1 MNEKQKEQI
10 REALRLYVMKYPSQN
25 KAAASLDGTSAGT
38 VSSVLS
44 GKWENI
50 SDDMWRKIASQVGTA
65 TPGAWQMVETTAAK
79 EMAYAMTDAQEWKN
93 VTWVV
98 GEAGC
103 GKTTAARLYEREH
116 SGAYYILCSED
127 MKRSDFIRDIAK
139 KIGLR
144 TDGMTIRD
152 MLDAIIGALI
162 QTENPVLLFDEADKL
177 TERVF
182 HYFIDLYNRLEDKC
196 GIDSLGFI
204 LGDEGSG
211 GYIGKTLLRDYMRGN
226 MPPEVFAEVKPLV
239 GKSVD
244 EIIEQ
249 VYQKPK
255 ANRYCAQ
262 FCKWVG
268 DHRHSHPYYH
278 DLMLGAFRDF
288 FRNIVSL
295 YPDYRKYKFNCVG
308 SVAFHYSD
316 LLGQTAE
323 EFGMKMG
330 DIIKAPIDGL
340 IEFHKPQAR

>member
-79 EMAYAMTDAQEWKN
+79 
-93 VTWVV
+93 
-98 GEAGC
+98 
-103 GKTTAARLYEREH
+103 LYEREH
-116 SGAYYILCSED
+116 SGAYYVLCSED

-196 GIDSLGFI
+196 GIVFFST
-204 LGDEGSG
+204 S
-211 GYIGKTLLRDYMRGN
+211 YIKRR
-226 MPPEVFAEVKPLV
+226 
-239 GKSVD
+239 
-244 EIIEQ
+244 
-249 VYQKPK
+249 
-255 ANRYCAQ
+255 
-262 FCKWVG
+262 
-268 DHRHSHPYYH
+268 
-278 DLMLGAFRDF
+278 
-288 FRNIVSL
+288 
-295 YPDYRKYKFNCVG
+295 
-308 SVAFHYSD
+308 
-316 LLGQTAE
+316 
-323 EFGMKMG
+323 MKMG
-330 DIIKAPIDGL
+330 LRYDKKGYNEIHSRIGRKFFELEQTSPNDVYAICVANGL
-340 IEFHKPQAR
+340 TDRKKIAEVVKDAEQYDFDLRRVKKGVHRVKQMDA

>member
-103 GKTTAARLYEREH
+103 GKTTAAKLYEREH
-116 SGAYYILCSED
+116 SGAYYVLCSED

-196 GIDSLGFI
+196 GIVFFSTSYIKRRMMMGLRYDKK
-204 LGDEGSG
+204 
-211 GYIGKTLLRDYMRGN
+211 GYNEIHSRIGRKFFELEQTSPNDVYAICVANGLTDRKKI
-226 MPPEVFAEVKPLV
+226 AEVVK
-239 GKSVD
+239 D
-244 EIIEQ
+244 AEQ
-249 VYQKPK
+249 YDFDLRRVKK
-255 ANRYCAQ
+255 G
-262 FCKWVG
+262 V
-268 DHRHSHPYYH
+268 HRVKQM
-278 DLMLGAFRDF
+278 DA
-288 FRNIVSL
+288 
-295 YPDYRKYKFNCVG
+295 
-308 SVAFHYSD
+308 
-316 LLGQTAE
+316 
-323 EFGMKMG
+323 
-330 DIIKAPIDGL
+330 
-340 IEFHKPQAR
+340 